1 MKSTY
6 CLTREL
12 SLDAIDPQQEELED
26 ILEHVRRELPR
37 RLNSMCKAECEITD
51 FVYECGEIQAYLT
64 VDFTAGFNDL
74 TMQFWSHG
82 RSGEEIVEDALDTI
96 RTAGKA
102 VE

>member
-1 MKSTY
+1 
-6 CLTREL
+6 
-12 SLDAIDPQQEELED
+12 
-26 ILEHVRRELPR
+26 
-37 RLNSMCKAECEITD
+37 
-51 FVYECGEIQAYLT
+51 VYECGEIQAYLT

-82 RSGEEIVEDALDTI
+82 RSSEEIVEDALDTI